1 MDHGINTEQ
10 QRAALKQ
17 ASNHVADAVAIRE
30 SGTDEGRDIEGTPG
44 RNREGVLIGELP
56 EQPAI
61 LDAKGAW
68 RADLSQWNDDRIRR
82 TVESDEQ
89 SRQQSK
95 YFPLLHDRLSFRAKY
110 NGYCNIR
117 CPRNARNE

>member
-10 QRAALKQ
+10 QRTALKQ
-17 ASNHVADAVAIRE
+17 ASNHIVDAVAIRE
-30 SGTDEGRDIEGTPG
+30 SGADEGRDIEGAAG
-44 RNREGVLIGELP
+44 SDREGVLIGEFS

-68 RADLSQWNDDRIRR
+68 RADLSQWNDDCIRR

-89 SRQQSK
+89 RRHQSK
-95 YFPLLHDRLSFRAKY
+95 YFPLLHDRLSFRAKC
-110 NGYCNIR
+110 NGCSNIR
-117 CPRNARNE
+117 RRQASPH